1 MFFSL
6 SKIFWFIFD
15 PGNILVFVLL
25 FVSVMLWLGKRTL
38 VKWSML
44 VVMLFVL
51 LVSIFPIG
59 GKLLVVLENR
69 FPRVDKVPE
78 NIKGIIVLGGVVN
91 QFLSADRGV
100 VSVGS
105 SVERVIYFCKL
116 AKEYPDIK
124 LVFTGGSGNLFDQS
138 LKEAEFVAPLMSQ
151 LGLDPSRV
159 IFESKSRNTWEN
171 AVYSKNIINP
181 SADELWLLITSAFH
195 VPRSVGAFR
204 KAGWNVMAYP
214 VDYNT
219 LSNSRYQLG
228 FNFRSGINGLA
239 FGIHEWIGLTAY
251 WLSGR
256 SSEFFPSR

>member
-44 VVMLFVL
+44 VVMLFL
-51 LVSIFPIG
+51 LFVSIFPIG
-59 GKLLVVLENR
+59 GKLLVILENR

-91 QFLSADRGV
+91 QFISADRGV
-100 VSVGS
+100 VSVGG

-116 AKEYPDIK
+116 AKEYPDTK

-138 LKEAEFVAPLMSQ
+138 LKEAEFAVPLMSQ
-151 LGLDPSRV
+151 LGLDVSRV

-195 VPRSVGAFR
+195 APRSVGAFR
-204 KAGWNVMAYP
+204 KAGWNVIAYP

-219 LSNSRYQLG
+219 LSNSRHQLG
-228 FNFRSGINGLA
+228 FNFRGGINSLA
-239 FGIHEWIGLTAY
+239 FSVHEWIGLTAY
-251 WLSGR
+251 WLTGR